1 VSAERSVGLVD
12 TSILIGFESDRDADF
27 DRLPD
32 ELLVSA
38 VTIGE
43 LELGVLAASDVEAR
57 ARRLATLRF
66 ATSLDPIPVDGPV
79 ASAWAL
85 LRVRLREEGRRMPAN
100 DSWIAATALA
110 HDVPLITQDED
121 FLGTPGLTVVKL

>member
-1 VSAERSVGLVD
+1 MNAERSVGLVD
-12 TSILIGFESDRDADF
+12 TSILVGFEGDRGIDVDL
-27 DRLPD
+27 LPD

-38 VTIGE
+38 VTVGE
-43 LELGVLAASDVEAR
+43 LELGVLAASDVEVR

-66 ATSLDPIPVDGPV
+66 ASSLDPIPVDGAV
-79 ASAWAL
+79 ASSWAL

-110 HDVPLITQDED
+110 YDVPLITQDED
-121 FLGTPGLTVVKL
+121 FLGTPGLTVVRL